1 MDPLAELIKIDPKS
15 IGVGQY
21 QHDVNQTELKNALN
35 NVVVECVNKV
45 GVNLNTASPYLLN
58 YISGLG
64 PTLAQNIVNH
74 RSENGSFSEISQLLN
89 VSRLG
94 GKAYEQCAGFLRINN
109 GLNILDNTGVHPESY
124 DLVYKMAEDAGV
136 TLEELIGNSELRKS
150 IDLNNYISKGV
161 GLPTLTDIMNEL
173 DKPGLDI
180 RGKAEVF
187 RFSENLKSIDDVE
200 IGLIVPA
207 IVNNIAN
214 FGAFVDLGIKE
225 NGLLHISQIVNRFIK
240 HPDEVLSLNQKLK
253 VKIIDVDKARKRI
266 SVSLLF

>member
-1 MDPLAELIKIDPKS
+1 M
-15 IGVGQY
+15 
-21 QHDVNQTELKNALN
+21 
-35 NVVVECVNKV
+35 
-45 GVNLNTASPYLLN
+45 
-58 YISGLG
+58 
-64 PTLAQNIVNH
+64 
-74 RSENGSFSEISQLLN
+74 
-89 VSRLG
+89 
-94 GKAYEQCAGFLRINN
+94 RINN

-124 DLVYKMAEDAGV
+124 ELVYKMAEDADV
-136 TLEELIGNSELRKS
+136 TLEELIDNSELRKS

-161 GLPTLTDIMNEL
+161 GLPTLTDIMKEL

-240 HPDEVLSLNQKLK
+240 HPDEVLSLNQELK
-253 VKIIDVDKARKRI
+253 VKIIDLYHCKCKNAVAKQFKNH
-266 SVSLLF
+266 